1 MDLASWNFI
10 IVRFANLLTSF
21 YESGSNYGELFLF
34 SARRIQ
40 SAFRNPNYPS
50 GAVGALSAHPFLGGS
65 RAPNRVI
72 DRM

>member
-10 IVRFANLLTSF
+10 AVRFPNLLRSF
-21 YESGSNYGELFLF
+21 TKSGLNYGELFLF

-40 SAFRNPNYPS
+40 SVLRNPKYPS
-50 GAVGALSAHPFLGGS
+50 GAVGGLLSHLFLGRD